1 MRVKTTL
8 LGSNGRLGGMLK
20 RHAIRTGL
28 DWTFQ
33 QRNGPSGLSWSGD
46 FNDPEAE
53 AIFGEGD
60 TIINMVGETGADQD
74 RLEATNIH
82 FVHALLNR
90 AKNAG
95 VAHVVL
101 ASTAAVY
108 GPGHGAPFA
117 ESDAL
122 WPVTAYGVSKVAME
136 ETAYA
141 CTNGPAITILRIGNV
156 AGADALLSA
165 AYQCTSRGQPLS
177 LHRFSNGSAAER
189 SYIGPSSLAEVVT
202 KLAQRATRGVQIL
215 NIAHP
220 MPVYLDDLLA
230 GYKAH
235 LLPDL
240 TWESAPAPDGVP
252 PSVVLDTS
260 ALCEIHSFEDTTDP
274 ADLFARQVAEDSIA

>member
-1 MRVKTTL
+1 
-8 LGSNGRLGGMLK
+8 MLK
-20 RHAIRTGL
+20 RHSIRTGL
-28 DWTFQ
+28 DWAFQ

-46 FNDPEAE
+46 FNDPRAE
-53 AIFGEGD
+53 EIFGESD
-60 TIINMVGETGADQD
+60 TIINMIGETGIDQD
-74 RLEATNIH
+74 RLEATNIQ
-82 FVHALLNR
+82 FVQALLNR

-95 VAHVVL
+95 VAHVLL

-108 GPGHGAPFA
+108 GQGHGAPFA
-117 ESDAL
+117 EDDAL
-122 WPVTAYGVSKVAME
+122 RPVTAYGVSKVAME
-136 ETAYA
+136 KAAHA
-141 CTNGPAITILRIGNV
+141 CTDGPAITILRIGNV

-165 AYQCTSRGQPLS
+165 AYQRTSRGQPLS
-177 LHRFSNGSAAER
+177 LHRFSNGHAAER
-189 SYIGPSSLAEVVT
+189 SYIGPRSLAKVIT
-202 KLAQRATRGVQIL
+202 KLAHRAAKGVQTL

-240 TWESAPAPDGVP
+240 TWENAPAPDGVP

-260 ALCEIHSFEDTTDP
+260 ALCEIHSFKDTTDP